1 MGRLWARERMAEF
14 WKITTETVG
23 QIVKNLNLSSF
34 VCSPPSKDY
43 NLELSQIDYWESEE
57 WMYFMV
63 QKRLREKTWKAR
75 QNSDWCRIIQLYISG
90 KRTCRQSSIR
100 KNVAWQVEVER
111 TEKWKWKKQN
121 MTPATWGS
129 KQKVKVKRTQDD
141 ISKFSVRT
149 PPSLHGHTNCIRYK
163 PSFAS
168 FQNLISMISADEKQ
182 YNEKRFSFECLC
194 TFVLFQPEFKLN
206 FIISIKAQIRTGTTK
221 TFFISLQSDLWCK
234 VLKRVINER
243 KWSRINFVAKR
254 IRKYFYFCW
263 QIMSD
268 SC

>member
-1 MGRLWARERMAEF
+1 M
-14 WKITTETVG
+14 K
-23 QIVKNLNLSSF
+23 
-34 VCSPPSKDY
+34 
-43 NLELSQIDYWESEE
+43 
-57 WMYFMV
+57 
-63 QKRLREKTWKAR
+63 KTWKPR
-75 QNSDWCRIIQLYISG
+75 QNSDWCRIIQLNISG
-90 KRTCRQSSIR
+90 KRKCRQSSIR

-111 TEKWKWKKQN
+111 TEKWKWKKEK
-121 MTPATWGS
+121 MIPATWGS

-243 KWSRINFVAKR
+243 KWSRINFVAKKLGN
-254 IRKYFYFCW
+254 ISTSVDKLWVIAVKAEEHIGSFFIATFKHW
-263 QIMSD
+263 KSVELFV
-268 SC
+268 S